1 ARPRRAAHRADQRG
15 RLPPRAVPRR
25 RARPHRGGGPRQGRG
40 RGGDLA
46 GAGGGARGQDHRPHG
61 RAAREPRGRRR
72 GAGPTRPAARRRQA
86 AGAAAA
92 GPRAPRARARPQRR
106 REGPVSREQGAFS
119 AEQVAGLLG
128 LTLAQIRGYVRAGV
142 IDPER
147 GPRGELRFS
156 FQDLVFLRVV
166 KGLATARIPPRR
178 VRQAIRRLRQQLPDG
193 RPLSGVRLAAEGG
206 HIVVR
211 SPDGIWSPDSGQF
224 WLDFDGA
231 SRPGVAAGATV
242 PLPAREETPVELTAD
257 AEGWYALGC
266 ELEESDPARAREAYT
281 R

>member
-1 ARPRRAAHRADQRG
+1 
-15 RLPPRAVPRR
+15 
-25 RARPHRGGGPRQGRG
+25 
-40 RGGDLA
+40 
-46 GAGGGARGQDHRPHG
+46 
-61 RAAREPRGRRR
+61 
-72 GAGPTRPAARRRQA
+72 
-86 AGAAAA
+86 
-92 GPRAPRARARPQRR
+92 
-106 REGPVSREQGAFS
+106 VSREQGAFS

-281 R
+281 RALELDPDHADAHVNLGCLEHEAGRLEEAARHYRTALALRPDDATAVFDLGVALEDLGRLAEAREAYERALANEPECADAHYNLARLHDRLGDPAGAIRHLRAYRRLTQ